1 MILVHY
7 HDHWLGL
14 VLLLKV
20 HLEAL
25 LKMSF
30 VHAHHYVSF
39 PNRVGTVLQLEL
51 ALELEDVGPGEAM
64 CEQALVAG

>member
-1 MILVHY
+1 
-7 HDHWLGL
+7 
-14 VLLLKV
+14 
-20 HLEAL
+20 
-25 LKMSF
+25 MSF

-51 ALELEDVGPGEAM
+51 ALELEDVGTM

>member
-1 MILVHY
+1 
-7 HDHWLGL
+7 
-14 VLLLKV
+14 
-20 HLEAL
+20 LEAL

-30 VHAHHYVSF
+30 VHAHHYVCF

-51 ALELEDVGPGEAM
+51 ALELEDVGPREAI

>member
-1 MILVHY
+1 M
-7 HDHWLGL
+7 
-14 VLLLKV
+14 
-20 HLEAL
+20 EAL

-30 VHAHHYVSF
+30 VHAHHYVCF

-51 ALELEDVGPGEAM
+51 ALEIEEVGPGEAM